1 MLVFKHTFRK
11 SIIKNIIMENNSEMQ
26 VIEIDDLTLVE
37 KVNLL
42 YSIFRST
49 FEHQIVD
56 EPEIK
61 KTSWKIKYL
70 IAVFLKMYNSDD

>member
-1 MLVFKHTFRK
+1 
-11 SIIKNIIMENNSEMQ
+11 MENNSEEML
-26 VIEIDDLTLVE
+26 VIDVDDLTLVE

>member
-1 MLVFKHTFRK
+1 
-11 SIIKNIIMENNSEMQ
+11 MEEMQ
-26 VIEIDDLTLVE
+26 IIDIDDLTPVE
-37 KVNLL
+37 NINLL

-49 FEHQIVD
+49 FDYEITD

-70 IAVFLKMYNSDD
+70 VGVFLQMYNSNDNKD